1 MLFGSKDL
9 NMFDSK
15 KVIDLQSEFMKRL
28 IHHESPPQYSVP
40 SLLRRIS
47 ECDEDLLN
55 IAFGNFG
62 QKLRLFT
69 QKVDLEHPEIL
80 SVFDGAIA
88 DDQDFSKDCMEIL
101 SLAKFAKD
109 NNLNRIISA
118 LGNITKE
125 ALSKNI
131 IKKIDVPS
139 NRMHVRLVKNAIE
152 REEIRMTKRMQIID
166 LHAVY
171 KKGREAWDCQ
181 PDNFTKFLRFD
192 AAYQDDLSIAEK
204 KAQRYEQL
212 GCTSLAGEIRKNI
225 QSFKEHIEQLYYG
238 FNRITMT
245 NAALILAKSHGF
257 EYSQETS
264 VFGQIKLEGKITVP
278 RNFFGSYNFDPHDIL
293 EFSSLLSQTANSS
306 YNATQPFNYEP
317 RVYPLHEFYKIASD
331 DVKNTIAI
339 LESFPD
345 AGNKPIFDHF
355 GIIVPGISA
364 PFLNDKSSFLDES
377 GVMYSFKSKE
387 DAIKSLDFILIKGK
401 YIYPL
406 IVGDKDGKC
415 YFISY
420 FS

>member
-1 MLFGSKDL
+1 
-9 NMFDSK
+9 MFDSQK
-15 KVIDLQSEFMKRL
+15 MIDLQSEFMKRL
-28 IHHESPPQYSVP
+28 LHHELPPQYSVP
-40 SLLRRIS
+40 SFLRRIS

-88 DDQDFSKDCMEIL
+88 DDQDFAKDCMEIL

-109 NNLNRIISA
+109 NNLNRMISA

-125 ALSKNI
+125 TLSKNI

-139 NRMHVRLVKNAIE
+139 NRMHVRLMKDAIE
-152 REEIRMTKRMQIID
+152 REEMRMTKRMQIID
-166 LHAVY
+166 LNSVY
-171 KKGREAWDCQ
+171 KKGRETWDCQ

-192 AAYQDDLSIAEK
+192 AAYQDDLDIAER

-225 QSFKEHIEQLYYG
+225 ESFKEHIQQLYYG

-245 NAALILAKSHGF
+245 NAAIILAKCHGF
-257 EYSQETS
+257 EYVQETNIFGQIASEGKIVVQRS
-264 VFGQIKLEGKITVP
+264 VFGK
-278 RNFFGSYNFDPHDIL
+278 YNFDPDYIVELSSQNSANSFLSSQNSANSFLYEPCVYPYH
-293 EFSSLLSQTANSS
+293 EFSQ
-306 YNATQPFNYEP
+306 
-317 RVYPLHEFYKIASD
+317 IASD
-331 DVKNTIAI
+331 NVKNTISI

-364 PFLNDKSSFLDES
+364 SFLNEKHAFLDES
-377 GVMYSFKSKE
+377 GVVLSFRSKE
-387 DAIKSLDFILIKGK
+387 DARKYLDLILIKEK